1 MIRMAYLRKHDET
14 VEVQYSLRKVWT
26 AVPKALAS
34 LEWNLEEID
43 EKAHRVKA
51 KTRTAFMSY
60 SSTLLIHVTP
70 VSENTTRVTIAAETP
85 VTSITAIVDFR
96 QGERR
101 IGLFFSEL
109 AKHLA
114 T

>member
-1 MIRMAYLRKHDET
+1 MAYLRKDNET
-14 VEVQYSLRKVWT
+14 VEVQYSLKKVWT
-26 AVPKALAS
+26 AVPKAIAS
-34 LEWNLEEID
+34 LQWSLEEID
-43 EKAHRVKA
+43 EKAYHVKA
-51 KTRTAFMSY
+51 KTKAAFMSF
-60 SSTLLIHVTP
+60 SSTLLIHMIP
-70 VSENTTRVTIAAETP
+70 VNENTTRVSIAAETP

-96 QGERR
+96 QGGRR

>member
-1 MIRMAYLRKHDET
+1 MMRMAYLRKDNET
-14 VEVQYSLRKVWT
+14 VEVHYSLKKVWT

-34 LEWNLEEID
+34 LQWSLEEID
-43 EKAHRVKA
+43 EKAYHVKA
-51 KTRTAFMSY
+51 KTRTAFMSF
-60 SSTLLIHVTP
+60 SSILLIHVTP
-70 VSENTTRVTIAAETP
+70 VSENTTRVSIAAETP

-96 QGERR
+96 QGGRR